1 MSDPHENLPTF
12 QTSRSKSQSEPETSM
27 TGTSSN
33 PTDDGAHLDQMRVTD
48 FEDEGHDP
56 DAPVMLGED
65 GEPVDDAPPEQI
77 TKEAFWVVF
86 QTAFNL
92 PGQILPDLRPMGI
105 QPHEVGGAQAASDA
119 VYSLLE
125 IYYPSALMPQSETM
139 AHLMVAAPFFIG
151 KAMVVREIIRAKKAK
166 PVQQEQ
172 EAQSKPEKR
181 QPPEPDDMQQKGG
194 DWHLPGQEAA

>member
-1 MSDPHENLPTF
+1 MTNENLPTF
-12 QTSRSKSQSEPETSM
+12 QTSRSKSSPPPSESETP
-27 TGTSSN
+27 TTSSN
-33 PTDDGAHLDQMRVTD
+33 NSDDGAHLDQIKMPD
-48 FEDEGHDP
+48 LEDEGADP
-56 DAPVMLGED
+56 DAPIQIGED
-65 GEPVDDAPPEQI
+65 GEPIDDAPPEQI
-77 TKEAFWVVF
+77 TREAFWVVF

-139 AHLMVAAPFFIG
+139 AHLMIAAPFFIG

-166 PVQQEQ
+166 PVKQEQ
-172 EAQSKPEKR
+172 EAQPKPEKR

-194 DWHLPGQEAA
+194 DWHLPGQAAA

>member
-1 MSDPHENLPTF
+1 MTTENLPTF
-12 QTSRSKSQSEPETSM
+12 QTSRNKNQPTEDASETPT
-27 TGTSSN
+27 TSSSSS
-33 PTDDGAHLDQMRVTD
+33 DDGSHLDNLKMPD
-48 FEDEGHDP
+48 LENEGHDP
-56 DAPVMLGED
+56 DAPFVVGED

-77 TKEAFWVVF
+77 TREAFWVVF

-105 QPHEVGGAQAASDA
+105 APAETDAAQAASDA

-166 PVQQEQ
+166 PVQQEPPAQ
-172 EAQSKPEKR
+172 KREAKPAA
-181 QPPEPDDMQQKGG
+181 EPDDMQAKGD
-194 DWHLPGQEAA
+194 DWHLPGQAA

>member
-1 MSDPHENLPTF
+1 MTTENLPTF
-12 QTSRSKSQSEPETSM
+12 QTSRNKSNPPSESETP
-27 TGTSSN
+27 TTSSN
-33 PTDDGAHLDQMRVTD
+33 SSDDGAHLDQIKMPD
-48 FEDEGHDP
+48 LEDEGPDP
-56 DAPVMLGED
+56 DAPIQIGED
-65 GEPVDDAPPEQI
+65 GEPIDDAPPEQI
-77 TKEAFWVVF
+77 TREAFWVVF

-172 EAQSKPEKR
+172 PAPKPESKPA
-181 QPPEPDDMQQKGG
+181 PEPDDMQPKG
-194 DWHLPGQEAA
+194 DSWHLPGQAAA